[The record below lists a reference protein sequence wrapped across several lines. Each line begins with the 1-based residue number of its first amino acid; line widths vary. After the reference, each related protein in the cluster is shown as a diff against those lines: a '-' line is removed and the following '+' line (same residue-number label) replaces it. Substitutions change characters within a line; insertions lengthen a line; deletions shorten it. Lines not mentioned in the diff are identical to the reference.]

1 MKTASKLN
9 ISSLIKQLVN
19 KVIRLKERKLIFQK
33 LLARLISEMV
43 VLSKKKARTSQMLAL
58 HVNGLER

>member
-43 VLSKKKARTSQMLAL
+43 VLSKKKVRTSQMLAL